1 MLTVPFVPQLCALQC
16 PNTSALSAGVGAMTW
31 SPLACGII
39 SGKYGN
45 GVPES
50 SRAALK
56 VFFHLLQCCCC
67 QGWQM
72 PRKGSPVAA
81 RHGRA
86 RFLWPRGWQQVGA
99 GHGLSSHLWAP
110 GCSWP
115 APEAV
120 LLLHPVS
127 LRWLTLFSGLENTYL
142 EVSAHQL
149 KGKAQSALT
158 C

>member
-1 MLTVPFVPQLCALQC
+1 MLKVLFVTQLCFPLC

-56 VFFHLLQCCCC
+56 VFFHMLQKS
-67 QGWQM
+67 G
-72 PRKGSPVAA
+72 RAA
-81 RHGRA
+81 AVRAGRCRGKAAPWLEAALHGRA
-86 RFLWPRGWQQVGA
+86 RFLWPLGWQRVGA
-99 GHGLSSHLWAP
+99 GRGFSSCSWAP

-115 APEAV
+115 ALTASV
-120 LLLHPVS
+120 SRAAPVS
-127 LRWLTLFSGLENTYL
+127 HLP
-142 EVSAHQL
+142 
-149 KGKAQSALT
+149 
-158 C
+158 